1 MENSVDCVSGLDVQ
15 DRVSCDGSRADIA
28 LPEGTDNGDLGVR
41 IAPEEMYAESA
52 CASKETEN
60 PLLMDKIDGQAQ
72 DEEQIRQLERLWRTD
87 FETKV
92 CASPE
97 EKRAL
102 KVTERSLKMVDG
114 HFQVALPWRCG
125 PPYLPNR
132 YAVEETTSER

>member
-1 MENSVDCVSGLDVQ
+1 M
-15 DRVSCDGSRADIA
+15 
-28 LPEGTDNGDLGVR
+28 PEGTDNGDLGVR